1 MTKEEVLQLE
11 KELSFQE
18 FNNHDAYQLG
28 QIIVD
33 HIEKNHLKN
42 VRIRI
47 VLDKDIVFQ
56 YLMDGKKGV
65 IWLDRKQKTV
75 EKYGHSSYYIYLENE
90 ENGTYQEDEK
100 DEKESLFYTNITLD
114 GRFITVGENNWD
126 LRSRHKFDE
135 VHIDMN
141 DIYTDEDEESEE
153 VEDDVDSTIE
163 DDYNN

>member
-47 VLDKDIVFQ
+47 VLDKDIIFQ

-65 IWLDRKQKTV
+65 IWLDRKHAYGAIIAGIFIK
-75 EKYGHSSYYIYLENE
+75 KY
-90 ENGTYQEDEK
+90 
-100 DEKESLFYTNITLD
+100 
-114 GRFITVGENNWD
+114 
-126 LRSRHKFDE
+126 LRQMR
-135 VHIDMN
+135 
-141 DIYTDEDEESEE
+141 
-153 VEDDVDSTIE
+153 
-163 DDYNN
+163 

>member
-47 VLDKDIVFQ
+47 VLDKDIGQLVNIS
-56 YLMDGKKGV
+56 YD
-65 IWLDRKQKTV
+65 II
-75 EKYGHSSYYIYLENE
+75 EKPE
-90 ENGTYQEDEK
+90 
-100 DEKESLFYTNITLD
+100 
-114 GRFITVGENNWD
+114 
-126 LRSRHKFDE
+126 
-135 VHIDMN
+135 
-141 DIYTDEDEESEE
+141 
-153 VEDDVDSTIE
+153 
-163 DDYNN
+163 

>member
-56 YLMDGKKGV
+56 YLMNGKKGDQ
-65 IWLDRKQKTV
+65 WLNRKQNTV
-75 EKYGHSSYYIYLENE
+75 ELFKLPTYQIWQENE
-90 ENGTYQEDEK
+90 RSHCYQQYTNDERYVICGGAYPIIVGKGMTGSVIVSGLAHNEDHQIIVDVLSKYHDEK
-100 DEKESLFYTNITLD
+100 NKI
-114 GRFITVGENNWD
+114 
-126 LRSRHKFDE
+126 
-135 VHIDMN
+135 
-141 DIYTDEDEESEE
+141 
-153 VEDDVDSTIE
+153 
-163 DDYNN
+163 

>member
-65 IWLDRKQKTV
+65 TFGLIVNKKQLKNMDIV
-75 EKYGHSSYYIYLENE
+75 V
-90 ENGTYQEDEK
+90 
-100 DEKESLFYTNITLD
+100 ITS
-114 GRFITVGENNWD
+114 I
-126 LRSRHKFDE
+126 
-135 VHIDMN
+135 
-141 DIYTDEDEESEE
+141 
-153 VEDDVDSTIE
+153 
-163 DDYNN
+163 

>member
-56 YLMDGKKGV
+56 YLMNGKKGDQ
-65 IWLDRKQKTV
+65 WLNRKQNTV
-75 EKYGHSSYYIYLENE
+75 ELFKLPTYQIWQENE
-90 ENGTYQEDEK
+90 RSHCYQQYTNDERYVICGGAYPIIVGKGMIGSVIVSGLAHNEDHQIIVDVLSKYHDEK
-100 DEKESLFYTNITLD
+100 NKI
-114 GRFITVGENNWD
+114 
-126 LRSRHKFDE
+126 
-135 VHIDMN
+135 
-141 DIYTDEDEESEE
+141 
-153 VEDDVDSTIE
+153 
-163 DDYNN
+163 

>member
-47 VLDKDIVFQ
+47 VLGKDIVF
-56 YLMDGKKGV
+56 
-65 IWLDRKQKTV
+65 
-75 EKYGHSSYYIYLENE
+75 
-90 ENGTYQEDEK
+90 
-100 DEKESLFYTNITLD
+100 NI
-114 GRFITVGENNWD
+114 
-126 LRSRHKFDE
+126 
-135 VHIDMN
+135 
-141 DIYTDEDEESEE
+141 
-153 VEDDVDSTIE
+153 
-163 DDYNN
+163 

>member
-47 VLDKDIVFQ
+47 VLDKDIIFQ

-75 EKYGHSSYYIYLENE
+75 EKYDIVV
-90 ENGTYQEDEK
+90 
-100 DEKESLFYTNITLD
+100 ITS
-114 GRFITVGENNWD
+114 I
-126 LRSRHKFDE
+126 
-135 VHIDMN
+135 
-141 DIYTDEDEESEE
+141 
-153 VEDDVDSTIE
+153 
-163 DDYNN
+163 

>member
-47 VLDKDIVFQ
+47 VLDKDI
-56 YLMDGKKGV
+56 
-65 IWLDRKQKTV
+65 ISLDESVTDNILLEIPLQ
-75 EKYGHSSYYIYLENE
+75 ILAENE
-90 ENGTYQEDEK
+90 EAEELPSGKFWSVLSEEDYAKQQEDKKEEK
-100 DEKESLFYTNITLD
+100 KSPFDGLNGLFD
-114 GRFITVGENNWD
+114 
-126 LRSRHKFDE
+126 
-135 VHIDMN
+135 
-141 DIYTDEDEESEE
+141 
-153 VEDDVDSTIE
+153 
-163 DDYNN
+163 

>member
-18 FNNHDAYQLG
+18 FNNHDVYQLG

-65 IWLDRKQKTV
+65 VWLDRKQKTV

-100 DEKESLFYTNITLD
+100 DESLVICGGGFPLIIQN
-114 GRFITVGENNWD
+114 E
-126 LRSRHKFDE
+126 LRGSILISGLAH
-135 VHIDMN
+135 
-141 DIYTDEDEESEE
+141 DEDHQ
-153 VEDDVDSTIE
+153 VIVDCLRKLKDEGTCK
-163 DDYNN
+163 

>member
-56 YLMDGKKGV
+56 YLMDGKKELHGLIVNKKQLKNMDIVV
-65 IWLDRKQKTV
+65 IT
-75 EKYGHSSYYIYLENE
+75 SI
-90 ENGTYQEDEK
+90 
-100 DEKESLFYTNITLD
+100 
-114 GRFITVGENNWD
+114 
-126 LRSRHKFDE
+126 
-135 VHIDMN
+135 
-141 DIYTDEDEESEE
+141 
-153 VEDDVDSTIE
+153 
-163 DDYNN
+163 